1 MGNLVLIIIHIVC
14 VTAVC
19 ISAYRAGFK
28 ACWDESRR
36 RAEAYAVPLTQMLER
51 LNLDVETFLDDKQER

>member
-28 ACWDESRR
+28 AGWDESRR
-36 RAEAYAVPLTQMLER
+36 QAEAYAVPLTQMLER
-51 LNLDVETFLDDKQER
+51 LNLDVETFLNDKQER